1 MLPVSPSM
9 GVYICVIGTDG
20 HTCIYL
26 YLLDFKLSML
36 SAGSTCIRYW
46 ISSDSLRD
54 HVHRLLWLESMS
66 TTLDLQAQFLTLVP
80 Y

>member
-1 MLPVSPSM
+1 M

-26 YLLDFKLSML
+26 YLLAFKLSML
-36 SAGSTCIRYW
+36 LGQPVSGRDLFRLLAGPCPPPTPVAGV
-46 ISSDSLRD
+46 
-54 HVHRLLWLESMS
+54 HVHHS
-66 TTLDLQAQFLTLVP
+66 DLQAQFLTLVP